1 MRRHFRFDP
10 YIWGATGSA
19 LAAGAMALLPGA
31 SGAAPAQ
38 PTRAELEKRFTT
50 TVRPFLQ
57 AYCTACHGKDKPAA
71 QLDLSAYGNMASVVR
86 EYAHWSLVLDKIA
99 DLQMPPTGSKMPTMA
114 QRNAVIGWIR
124 AVRQYEALRNA
135 GDPGPVLARRL
146 SNAEYDYT
154 IRDLCGVDL
163 RPTKEFPVDP
173 ANQEGFDNS
182 GESLT
187 LSPSLI
193 KKYVAAAKNVAD
205 NMVLTTTGIAFANH
219 PVLAETD
226 RDKFCILRIVDF
238 YKSQP
243 TDFAD
248 YFYAAWKYKNRAALG
263 TPDATLPA
271 IAKEERVSPR
281 YLDLVY
287 RALTDASDN
296 AGPLAALRAKWNA
309 LPAQPEAARESCK
322 ALRDWTQDTRKKVAW
337 RFGNLKV
344 PGEFSTGGQ
353 CNILWKDRQYAS
365 HRRSFNPAKLQ
376 VGGTPATKTVPARG
390 DKPEQK
396 ITDPVDPDLFVPQG
410 EAERAPYLAAFG
422 RFADVFPDA
431 FFIAERG
438 LMEFDDIY
446 SKGRLLTA
454 GSHNAM
460 GYFRDDSPL
469 MELVLD
475 DAGRKRLNA
484 LWLDFDT
491 VASVPERMHL
501 EFFFYERAESRTI
514 LDPEFQFARGED
526 KGNLAPDKIKLF
538 ADLYYAKAKRNGGD
552 ETYLGVVQDHFKRV
566 AEQIPATQRARAAA
580 EPVHLRALLDFAARA
595 YRRPLESA
603 EKTEL
608 LGFYQTLRTKEGLT
622 HEDAMRDSVI
632 RVLMSPNFL
641 LRLDLETPS
650 ALPGTL
656 KPSIRK
662 ASLAPAAPPP
672 AAGNAAKPLDDYA
685 LASRLSYFLW
695 SSMPDDELLS
705 LAAAKRLRQPE
716 VLLAQTRRMLKS
728 PKVQALATEFGGNW
742 LDFRRFEEHNAV
754 DRERF
759 PIFDDKLRESMFQEP
774 VRFLTDAFQNDRSV
788 LDLLYGKHTF
798 VNGPLAKLYGM
809 DNLALPKGVRL
820 DESDWVRVNDADK
833 YGRGGILPM
842 GIFLTK
848 NASSLRTS
856 PVRRGYWVVRRVLGE
871 YIPPPPAVV
880 PELPKD
886 EKELGD
892 QTLRQALAKHRQN
905 PACASCHARFDSYG
919 LVFEGFGPIG
929 QRRDKDMGGKP
940 VDASAPFPGSPDRT
954 GLEGLRT
961 YVKEKRQKD
970 FLDNVGRK
978 LLSYALGRTLQPSDD
993 PILAEMQK
1001 RMAGSGYHFGTMI
1014 DTIVASKQFRNRR
1027 ASTAE
1032 GLKSLALLPTASAS
1046 GTLWVGRGFTAHEDT
1061 AGPKPDTR
1069 LRVEGSPS
1077 LGEKP

>member
-1 MRRHFRFDP
+1 MPRKIRLTPRS
-10 YIWGATGSA
+10 ATA
-19 LAAGAMALLPGA
+19 LAATLALPAAIALAA
-31 SGAAPAQ
+31 SPRPAAPDPA
-38 PTRAELEKRFTT
+38 RLALEKQFAG
-50 TVRPFLQ
+50 TVRPFLS
-57 AYCTACHGKDKPAA
+57 AYCLACHGKDKPAA
-71 QLDLSAYGNMASVVR
+71 QLDLSAYASMASVVR
-86 EYAHWSLVLDKIA
+86 DYAHWSLTMDRIA
-99 DLQMPPTGSKMPTMA
+99 ALEMPPSGNTMPTMA
-114 QRNAVIGWIR
+114 QRNAVIRWIR
-124 AVRQYEALRNA
+124 AVRQYEASRNA

-154 IRDLCGVDL
+154 IRDLTGVDM

-193 KKYVAAAKNVAD
+193 KKYVAAAKTVAE
-205 NMVLTTTGIAFANH
+205 NMALTTTGLAFANH

-238 YKSQP
+238 YKNQP

-248 YFYAAWKYKNRAALG
+248 YFYAAWRYKNRAALG
-263 TPDATLPA
+263 MPAATLPG
-271 IAKEERVSPR
+271 IAREENVSPR

-287 RALTDASDN
+287 KALTDTADN
-296 AGPLAALRAKWNA
+296 AGPLAKLRERWNA
-309 LPAQPEAARESCK
+309 LPAQPEAAREGCK
-322 ALRDWTQDTRKKVAW
+322 TLRDWTQDTRKKIAW

-344 PGEFSTGGQ
+344 PREFSTGGQ

-376 VGGTPATKTVPARG
+376 IGGVPATKTIPARG
-390 DKPEQK
+390 DKPEQTV
-396 ITDPVDPDLFVPQG
+396 TDAVDPDLFAPTDDAG
-410 EAERAPYLAAFG
+410 RAAAMAGFS
-422 RFADVFPDA
+422 RFANVFPDA
-431 FFIAERG
+431 FFVAERG

-475 DAGRKRLNA
+475 AQGCRTLDA
-484 LWLDFDT
+484 LWTDFDT
-491 VASVPERMHL
+491 IASVPERMHL

-566 AEQIPATQRARAAA
+566 AEQIPATEKARAAA

-595 YRRPLESA
+595 YRRPLEGA

-608 LGFYQTLRTKEGLT
+608 LGFYKTLREKEGLS
-622 HEDAMRDSVI
+622 HEDAVRDSVM
-632 RVLMSPNFL
+632 RVLLSPNFL
-641 LRLDLETPS
+641 LRLDE
-650 ALPGTL
+650 
-656 KPSIRK
+656 
-662 ASLAPAAPPP
+662 APAPPAKTKIVSADPRALAPPP
-672 AAGNAAKPLDDYA
+672 AVGSALQPLDDYA

-695 SSMPDDELLS
+695 SSMPDQELLD
-705 LAAAKRLRQPE
+705 LAAKKQLRKPE

-728 PKVQALATEFGGNW
+728 PKVQALAVEFGGNW

-759 PIFDDKLRESMFQEP
+759 PTFDDNLRESMFQEP
-774 VRFLTDAFQNDRSV
+774 VRFLTDTFQNDRSV
-788 LDLLYGKHTF
+788 LDLIYGKRTF
-798 VNGPLAKLYGM
+798 VDAALAKHYGM
-809 DNLALPKGVRL
+809 TDVKVPEGGWA
-820 DESDWVRVNDADK
+820 RVDDADR

-856 PVRRGYWVVRRVLGE
+856 PVRRGYWVVKRVLGE

-886 EKELGD
+886 EKAMGD

-929 QRRDKDMGGKP
+929 QRREKDMGGKP
-940 VDASAPFPGSPDRT
+940 VDASAPFPGGPDRT
-954 GLEGLRT
+954 GLDGLRS

-970 FLDNVGRK
+970 FLDNVSRK
-978 LLSYALGRTLQPSDD
+978 LLSYGLGRTLQPSDD
-993 PILAEMQK
+993 VMLATMQK
-1001 RMAGSGYHFGTMI
+1001 NLAASGYKVGTLI
-1014 DTIVASKQFRNRR
+1014 DTIVTSKPFLNRR
-1027 ASTAE
+1027 ASV
-1032 GLKSLALLPTASAS
+1032 ALNP
-1046 GTLWVGRGFTAHEDT
+1046 RGND
-1061 AGPKPDTR
+1061 PQPQ
-1069 LRVEGSPS
+1069 
-1077 LGEKP
+1077 